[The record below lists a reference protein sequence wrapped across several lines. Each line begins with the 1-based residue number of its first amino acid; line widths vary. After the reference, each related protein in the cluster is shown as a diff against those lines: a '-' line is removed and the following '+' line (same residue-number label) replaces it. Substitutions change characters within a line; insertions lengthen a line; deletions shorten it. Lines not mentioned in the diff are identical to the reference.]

1 MATDNQKSAPKLTQ
15 ERKDTRE
22 YRLRL
27 SDHIVAILSLLTSIA
42 AAYTTYL
49 AYKASVSSNEISER
63 SNEINISQAQ
73 PIITSHIDNDTL
85 FVDIKKDHRGINFVD
100 ARPLISFV
108 EGVVSEKSLESM
120 KMATFKY
127 KTDVRRPNCMM
138 DEPDMIKCYEPE
150 LTEYLKI
157 LNGKLKQLP
166 DDPGKMSF
174 RNASIAYIFSI
185 SYNDI
190 FDKRQRRILQVNHRS
205 HPRRLS
211 DSTFKERISHMET
224 LSMADTTLDG
234 ILKIQNQLSQNRDKM
249 MPRQNRD

>member
-1 MATDNQKSAPKLTQ
+1 MEKPYRSEKRWYQDFDFWSVVIAFFSFLT
-15 ERKDTRE
+15 T
-22 YRLRL
+22 
-27 SDHIVAILSLLTSIA
+27 IVAGFTALQANIA
-42 AAYTTYL
+42 ASNA
-49 AYKASVSSNEISER
+49 NEISER
-63 SNEINISQAQ
+63 ANEIDISQAQ

-85 FVDIKKDHRGINFVD
+85 FVEIKKEHRGINFVD

-190 FDKRQRRILQVNHRS
+190 FDKRQRRILQVNHRG

-211 DSTFKERISHMET
+211 DSTFKERISNMET
-224 LSMADTTLDG
+224 LSMADTTLKG
-234 ILKIQNQLSQNRDKM
+234 ILKIQNSLTEKQDRL
-249 MPRQNRD
+249 MPRQKKD

>member
-1 MATDNQKSAPKLTQ
+1 MEKPYRSEKRWYQDFDFWSVVIAFFSFLT
-15 ERKDTRE
+15 T
-22 YRLRL
+22 
-27 SDHIVAILSLLTSIA
+27 IVAGFTALQANIA
-42 AAYTTYL
+42 ASNA
-49 AYKASVSSNEISER
+49 NEISER
-63 SNEINISQAQ
+63 ANEIDISQAQ

-100 ARPLISFV
+100 ARPLISFL
-108 EGVVSEKSLESM
+108 EGVISERSLESV

-127 KTDVRRPNCMM
+127 KTDMRKPNCLT
-138 DEPDMIKCYEPE
+138 DDSDRIKCYDPE
-150 LTEYLKI
+150 MIEYLKI
-157 LNGKLKQLP
+157 LNAKLKQLP
-166 DDPGKMSF
+166 DNPGKESF
-174 RNASIAYIFSI
+174 RNASSAYLFSI

-190 FDKRQRRILQVNHRS
+190 FDKRQRRIFQINHRS